1 MKTRVLDEQAG
12 ERTFVIIFD
21 KDDEAR
27 GGLLAFAR
35 EHNAASSQFTAI
47 GGFKRAVLGYFDRDK
62 KTYTRIPIDEQ
73 VEVLSCIGDIATKP
87 DGSPEVHAHVVVGR
101 ADGTT
106 RGGHLLEGYVWP
118 TLEVIVRD
126 APEHLHRVHDDETG
140 LALIDPT
147 AT

>member
-1 MKTRVLDEQAG
+1 VKTRVLDEQAG
-12 ERTFVIIFD
+12 ERTFVVIFD

-27 GGLLAFAR
+27 GGLLAFAK
-35 EHNAASSQFTAI
+35 ENNAAGSQFTAI

-62 KTYTRIPIDEQ
+62 KTYTKIPIDEQ

-106 RGGHLLEGYVWP
+106 RGGHLLEGHVWP
-118 TLEVIVRD
+118 TLEVIIRD
-126 APEHLHRVHDDETG
+126 APEHLRRVHDPDTG
-140 LALIDPT
+140 LALIDP
-147 AT
+147 AAI